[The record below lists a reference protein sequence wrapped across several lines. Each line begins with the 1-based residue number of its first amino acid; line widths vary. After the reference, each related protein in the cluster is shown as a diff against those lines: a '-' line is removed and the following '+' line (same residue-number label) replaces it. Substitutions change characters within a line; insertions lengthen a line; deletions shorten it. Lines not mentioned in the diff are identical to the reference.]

1 MRLDW
6 RYLPVSLLVGV
17 AVCAVVG
24 AGAGVVRALLAD
36 DAGAGA
42 AGAVVGTV
50 VASGLA
56 GLVIGAA
63 LGCLLGALS
72 GVAATLAVGGR
83 SEPAAVA
90 LRVGVAVAL
99 TYLVVLVV
107 LAGLTG
113 GSGWHLPTP
122 LQWLGVAVPTLLAAG
137 ASARAAREVPTL

>member
-24 AGAGVVRALLAD
+24 AGAGVVRALLAED
-36 DAGAGA
+36 TGAGAGA
-42 AGAVVGTV
+42 VAGTV

-72 GVAATLAVGGR
+72 GVAATVAVGRRTDPGV
-83 SEPAAVA
+83 VA
-90 LRVGVAVAL
+90 LRVGLCVAV
-99 TYLVVLVV
+99 TYVLVLVV

-113 GSGWHLPTP
+113 GTGWHLPTP
-122 LQWLGVAVPTLLAAG
+122 LQWVGVAVPTLLAAG
-137 ASARAAREVPTL
+137 AAARAAREVPTL